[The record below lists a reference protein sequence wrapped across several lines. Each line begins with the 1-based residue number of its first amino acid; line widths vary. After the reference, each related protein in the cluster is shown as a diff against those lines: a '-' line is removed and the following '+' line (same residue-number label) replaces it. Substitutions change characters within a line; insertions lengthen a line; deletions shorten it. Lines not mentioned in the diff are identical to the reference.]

1 VKTATVRDLRNR
13 FRRISRWLETGE
25 TVQVMK
31 RGKPFA
37 RVVPEPQ
44 ARTFVDAC
52 PSPTPLPADI
62 DEPVDITWEASG

>member
-1 VKTATVRDLRNR
+1 MKKATVRDLRNK
-13 FRRISRWLETGE
+13 FGRISKWLEMGE
-25 TVQVMK
+25 TVQVVK
-31 RGKPFA
+31 RGRPFA

-62 DEPVDITWEASG
+62 DDPVDVAWEAGG